1 MVEDLSVLGRTATAP
16 DSVVRWGTGADDVA
30 DVRLGAG
37 VGAGGDG
44 GGDGGTP
51 AAGRPLL
58 VMVHGGFWRPE
69 YDRLH
74 VRPMTQALAA
84 AGWTVAAPEYRRV
97 PGDADA
103 TCDDVR
109 AALLSLPAQLLD
121 HHDGRVIVLGHSAG
135 GHLALWAAAAALAPG
150 LVGTLALAP
159 VADLVE
165 ADREG
170 LGAGAVEA
178 FLGAPAATRPD
189 LDPTRLGAAAGRLVV
204 LHGTE
209 DEIVPLRQSE
219 AYAAAHRDAVL
230 EAVPDTGHF
239 ALIDPASRAWPRV
252 IAALDLLGG
261 TAPAREAGQGPRGT

>member
-1 MVEDLSVLGRTATAP
+1 MVDDDAVLSRTATEP
-16 DSVVRWGTGADDVA
+16 HSVVRWGPRADEVA
-30 DVRLGAG
+30 DVRVGS
-37 VGAGGDG
+37 GAGGG
-44 GGDGGTP
+44 
-51 AAGRPLL
+51 AARPLL
-58 VMVHGGFWRPE
+58 VMVHGGFWRPA
-69 YDRLH
+69 YDRMH

-97 PGDADA
+97 PGDPDA

-109 AALLSLPAQLLD
+109 GALHVLPAQLRE

-135 GHLALWAAAAALAPG
+135 GHLALWAATAAPAPG

-178 FLGAPAATRPD
+178 FLGAPVADRRD
-189 LDPTRLGAAAGRLVV
+189 LDPTLLGAATGRVV
-204 LHGTE
+204 LLHGR
-209 DEIVPLRQSE
+209 DDQIVPLRQSE

-230 EAVPDTGHF
+230 EVVPDTGHF
-239 ALIDPASRAWPRV
+239 ALIDPAARAWARV
-252 IAALDLLGG
+252 MAALALLTG
-261 TAPAREAGQGPRGT
+261 TAPAREAGEGPYAT